1 MSGLKSNEESN
12 KVQGTAF
19 SILFMLSGAHFLNDA
34 LQMVIPA
41 IYPILKEEY
50 SLSFSQI
57 GLITL
62 SFQLT
67 ASIFQPL
74 VGIYTDKKP
83 QPFSLT
89 IGMGMSLIGL
99 LFLAFSTSFA
109 TVLISVSLIGLGS
122 SVFHPESSRIARYA
136 SGGKPGMA
144 QSIFQVGGNAG
155 AAFGPVLAALI
166 VVPFGQRYIATFS
179 LLAFAGMFILFRV
192 GKWFSEQGFKKKEV
206 GRKTVPIVH
215 NLSKNKVM
223 GTVLIL
229 VILIFSKFFYMSVIK
244 DYLTFYLID
253 KFSVSV
259 QTSQLYLFV
268 FMFSVAAGTMIGGPL
283 GDKYGR
289 KTVIWF
295 SILGVAP
302 FALAIPYVDLFW
314 TIVFV
319 AFSGLILSSA
329 FPAII
334 VYGQELLPKNLGMV
348 SGLFFGLAFGMGATG
363 AALFGILADKTSIYY
378 IYQVASFLPL
388 LGLFAAFLPKIERKK
403 ESL

>member
-1 MSGLKSNEESN
+1 MSSSESKEKSKS
-12 KVQGTAF
+12 QGTAF
-19 SILFMLSGAHFLNDA
+19 SVLFMLSGAHFLNDA

-41 IYPILKEEY
+41 IYPILKDEY
-50 SLSFSQI
+50 SLNFSQI

-67 ASIFQPL
+67 GSIFQPL

-89 IGMGMSLIGL
+89 IGMGLSLLGL
-99 LFLAFSTSFA
+99 LFLAFSTNYA
-109 TVLISVSLIGLGS
+109 MILLSVSLIGLGS

-166 VVPFGQRYIATFS
+166 VVPFGQRYIVTFS
-179 LLAFAGMFILFRV
+179 LLAFVGMFILYRV
-192 GKWFSEQGFKKKEV
+192 GKWFTQQGFKKKEV
-206 GRKTVPIVH
+206 SRKAVPVVH
-215 NLSKNKVM
+215 QLSKNKVIF
-223 GTVLIL
+223 TVLIL

-244 DYLTFYLID
+244 DYLTFYLMD
-253 KFSVSV
+253 RFSVSV
-259 QTSQLYLFV
+259 QASQLYLFV
-268 FMFSVAAGTMIGGPL
+268 FMISVAAGTLVGGPL

-289 KTVIWF
+289 KTIIWL

-302 FALAIPYVDLFW
+302 FALAIPYVGLFL
-314 TIVFV
+314 TIIFV
-319 AFSGLILSSA
+319 ALSGFILSSA

-334 VYGQELLPKNLGMV
+334 VYGQELLPKNLGMI
-348 SGLFFGLAFGMGATG
+348 SGLFFGLAFGMGAIG
-363 AALFGILADKTSIYY
+363 AAFFGMLADKTSIYY

-388 LGLFAAFLPKIERKK
+388 LGLFAIFLPEIQTKK
-403 ESL
+403 

>member
-1 MSGLKSNEESN
+1 MSSSESKEKSKS
-12 KVQGTAF
+12 QGTAF
-19 SILFMLSGAHFLNDA
+19 SVLFMLSGAHFLNDA

-41 IYPILKEEY
+41 IYPILKDEY
-50 SLSFSQI
+50 SLNFSQI

-67 ASIFQPL
+67 GSIFQPL

-89 IGMGMSLIGL
+89 IGMGLSLLGL
-99 LFLAFSTSFA
+99 LFLAFSTNYA
-109 TVLISVSLIGLGS
+109 MILLSVSLIGLGS

-166 VVPFGQRYIATFS
+166 VVPFGQRYIVTFS
-179 LLAFAGMFILFRV
+179 LLAFVGMFILYRV
-192 GKWFSEQGFKKKEV
+192 GKWFTQQGFKKKEV
-206 GRKTVPIVH
+206 SRKAVPVVH
-215 NLSKNKVM
+215 QLSKNKVIF
-223 GTVLIL
+223 TVLIL

-244 DYLTFYLID
+244 DYLTFYLMD
-253 KFSVSV
+253 RFSVSV
-259 QTSQLYLFV
+259 QASQLYLFV
-268 FMFSVAAGTMIGGPL
+268 FMISVAAGTLVGGPL

-289 KTVIWF
+289 KTVIWL

-302 FALAIPYVDLFW
+302 FALAIPYVGLFL
-314 TIVFV
+314 TLIFV
-319 AFSGLILSSA
+319 ALSGFILSSV

-334 VYGQELLPKNLGMV
+334 VYGQELLPKNLGMI
-348 SGLFFGLAFGMGATG
+348 SGLFFGLAFGMGAIG
-363 AALFGILADKTSIYY
+363 AAFFGMLADKTSIYY

-388 LGLFAAFLPKIERKK
+388 LGLFAIFLPEIQTKK
-403 ESL
+403 

>member
-41 IYPILKEEY
+41 IYPIFKEEY

-99 LFLAFSTSFA
+99 LFLAFYTSFA

-259 QTSQLYLFV
+259 QTSQLYLFM

>member
-1 MSGLKSNEESN
+1 MSSSESKEKSKS
-12 KVQGTAF
+12 QGTAF
-19 SILFMLSGAHFLNDA
+19 SVLFMLSGAHFLNDA

-41 IYPILKEEY
+41 IYPILKDEY
-50 SLSFSQI
+50 SLNFSQI

-67 ASIFQPL
+67 GSIFQPL

-89 IGMGMSLIGL
+89 IGMGLSLLGL
-99 LFLAFSTSFA
+99 LFLAFSTNYA
-109 TVLISVSLIGLGS
+109 MILLSVSLIGLGS

-166 VVPFGQRYIATFS
+166 VVPFGQRYIVTFS
-179 LLAFAGMFILFRV
+179 LLAFVGMFILYRV
-192 GKWFSEQGFKKKEV
+192 GKWFTQQGFKKKEV
-206 GRKTVPIVH
+206 SRKAVPVVH
-215 NLSKNKVM
+215 QLSKNKVIF
-223 GTVLIL
+223 TVLIL

-244 DYLTFYLID
+244 DYLTFYLMD
-253 KFSVSV
+253 RFSVSV
-259 QTSQLYLFV
+259 QASQLYLFV
-268 FMFSVAAGTMIGGPL
+268 FMISVAAGTLVGGPL

-289 KTVIWF
+289 KTVIWL

-302 FALAIPYVDLFW
+302 FALAIPYVGLFL
-314 TIVFV
+314 TIIFV
-319 AFSGLILSSA
+319 ALSGFILSSA

-334 VYGQELLPKNLGMV
+334 VYGQELLPKNLGMI
-348 SGLFFGLAFGMGATG
+348 SGLFFGLAFGMGAIG
-363 AALFGILADKTSIYY
+363 AAFFGMLADKTSIYY

-388 LGLFAAFLPKIERKK
+388 LGLFAIFLPEIQTKK
-403 ESL
+403 

>member
-259 QTSQLYLFV
+259 QTSQLYLFM

-388 LGLFAAFLPKIERKK
+388 LCLFAAFLPKIERKK

>member
-253 KFSVSV
+253 RFSVSV

>member
-1 MSGLKSNEESN
+1 MSNSESKEKSKS
-12 KVQGTAF
+12 QGTAF
-19 SILFMLSGAHFLNDA
+19 SVLFMLSGAHFLNDA

-41 IYPILKEEY
+41 IYPILKDEY
-50 SLSFSQI
+50 SLNFSQI

-67 ASIFQPL
+67 GSIFQPL

-89 IGMGMSLIGL
+89 IGMGLSLLGL
-99 LFLAFSTSFA
+99 LFLAFSTNYA
-109 TVLISVSLIGLGS
+109 MILLSVSLIGLGS

-166 VVPFGQRYIATFS
+166 VVPFGQRYIVTFS
-179 LLAFAGMFILFRV
+179 LLAFVGMFILYRV
-192 GKWFSEQGFKKKEV
+192 GKWFTQQGFKKKEV
-206 GRKTVPIVH
+206 SRKAVPVVH
-215 NLSKNKVM
+215 QLSKNKVIF
-223 GTVLIL
+223 TVLIL

-244 DYLTFYLID
+244 DYLTFYLMD
-253 KFSVSV
+253 RFSVSV
-259 QTSQLYLFV
+259 QASQLYLFV
-268 FMFSVAAGTMIGGPL
+268 FMISVAAGTLVGGPL

-289 KTVIWF
+289 KTVIWL

-302 FALAIPYVDLFW
+302 FALAIPYVGLFL
-314 TIVFV
+314 TIIFV
-319 AFSGLILSSA
+319 ALSGFILSSA

-334 VYGQELLPKNLGMV
+334 VYGQELLPKNLGMI
-348 SGLFFGLAFGMGATG
+348 SGLFFGLAFGMGAIG
-363 AALFGILADKTSIYY
+363 AAFFGMLADKTSIYY

-388 LGLFAAFLPKIERKK
+388 LGLFAIFLPEIQTKK
-403 ESL
+403 

>member
-1 MSGLKSNEESN
+1 MSSSESKEKSKS
-12 KVQGTAF
+12 QGTAF
-19 SILFMLSGAHFLNDA
+19 SVLFMLSGAHFLNDA

-41 IYPILKEEY
+41 IYPILKDEY
-50 SLSFSQI
+50 SLNFSQI

-67 ASIFQPL
+67 GSIFQPL

-89 IGMGMSLIGL
+89 IGMGLSLLGL
-99 LFLAFSTSFA
+99 LFLAFSTNYA
-109 TVLISVSLIGLGS
+109 MILLSVSLIGLGS

-166 VVPFGQRYIATFS
+166 VVPFGQRYIVTFS
-179 LLAFAGMFILFRV
+179 LLAFVGMFILYRV
-192 GKWFSEQGFKKKEV
+192 GKWFTQQGFKKKEV
-206 GRKTVPIVH
+206 SRKAVPVVH
-215 NLSKNKVM
+215 QLSKNKVIF
-223 GTVLIL
+223 TVLIL

-244 DYLTFYLID
+244 DYLTFYLMD
-253 KFSVSV
+253 RFSVSV
-259 QTSQLYLFV
+259 QASQLYLFV
-268 FMFSVAAGTMIGGPL
+268 FMISVATGTLVGGPL

-289 KTVIWF
+289 KTVIWL

-302 FALAIPYVDLFW
+302 FALAIPYVGLFL
-314 TIVFV
+314 TIIFV
-319 AFSGLILSSA
+319 ALSGFILSSA

-334 VYGQELLPKNLGMV
+334 VYGQELLPKNLGMI
-348 SGLFFGLAFGMGATG
+348 SGLFFGLAFGMGAIG
-363 AALFGILADKTSIYY
+363 AAFFGMLADKTSIYY

-388 LGLFAAFLPKIERKK
+388 LGLFAIFLPEIQMKK
-403 ESL
+403 

>member
-1 MSGLKSNEESN
+1 MSSSESKEKSKS
-12 KVQGTAF
+12 QGTAF
-19 SILFMLSGAHFLNDA
+19 SVLFMLSGAHFLNDA

-41 IYPILKEEY
+41 IYPILKDEY
-50 SLSFSQI
+50 SLNFSQI

-67 ASIFQPL
+67 GSIFQPL

-89 IGMGMSLIGL
+89 IGMGLSLLGL
-99 LFLAFSTSFA
+99 LFLAFSTNYA
-109 TVLISVSLIGLGS
+109 MILLSVSLIGLGS

-166 VVPFGQRYIATFS
+166 VVPFGQRYIVTFS
-179 LLAFAGMFILFRV
+179 LLAFVGMFILYRV
-192 GKWFSEQGFKKKEV
+192 GKWFTQQGFKKKEV
-206 GRKTVPIVH
+206 SRKAVPVVH
-215 NLSKNKVM
+215 QLSKNKVIF
-223 GTVLIL
+223 TVLIL

-244 DYLTFYLID
+244 DYLTFYLMD
-253 KFSVSV
+253 RFSVSV
-259 QTSQLYLFV
+259 QASQLYLFV
-268 FMFSVAAGTMIGGPL
+268 FMISVAAGTLVGGPL

-289 KTVIWF
+289 KTVIWL

-302 FALAIPYVDLFW
+302 FALAIPYVGLFL
-314 TIVFV
+314 TIIFV
-319 AFSGLILSSA
+319 ALSGFILSSA

-334 VYGQELLPKNLGMV
+334 VYGQELLPKNLGMI
-348 SGLFFGLAFGMGATG
+348 SGLFFGLAFGMGAIG
-363 AALFGILADKTSIYY
+363 AAFFGMLADKTSIYY

-388 LGLFAAFLPKIERKK
+388 LGLFAIFLPEIQMKK
-403 ESL
+403 

>member
-1 MSGLKSNEESN
+1 MSRLKSNEESN